1 MHCIEEACWSY
12 HLLPFVN
19 AFTNCSLVLYNVSCK
34 CGWKLDDYRAL
45 LWNEKDYFWTLCCKT
60 SLEKTIGNVITFL
73 LEWKIQEAIRWS
85 LTNGKVGLNQ
95 GIVHFQTLKESNN
108 PIMNKCCSIQN
119 KDYLVTMKWLRNY
132 IWNIVFCKSNDTLYC
147 PNQRKIF
154 SSSNLMYMNVFKYTF
169 TCRH

>member
-1 MHCIEEACWSY
+1 MTNLSPTRGRPFWSSTKFILGGEGRDRDAYYEENGPPQPLETLFSPSEFLLFKIVSHCYHQFVHCIEEACRSY

-73 LEWKIQEAIRWS
+73 LE
-85 LTNGKVGLNQ
+85 
-95 GIVHFQTLKESNN
+95 
-108 PIMNKCCSIQN
+108 
-119 KDYLVTMKWLRNY
+119 
-132 IWNIVFCKSNDTLYC
+132 
-147 PNQRKIF
+147 
-154 SSSNLMYMNVFKYTF
+154 
-169 TCRH
+169 